1 LEIGSAENT
10 NSPTFIGCSEIENRG
25 VLEDLIKHPK
35 LIPKDYGI
43 IHFDSP
49 DKRGI
54 DVAYLPTQ
62 VFPSYI
68 PIQYSIICLQEGTAS
83 RGACSCDGC

>member
-1 LEIGSAENT
+1 LEIDLQKT
-10 NSPTFIGCSEIENRG
+10 ITLTHFIACSEIENRG
-25 VLEDLIKHPK
+25 VLEDLIKQPK

-54 DVAYLPTQ
+54 DGFAVPSANLFVLPHTLIFLCMSTKKNYQ
-62 VFPSYI
+62 
-68 PIQYSIICLQEGTAS
+68 PICHWL
-83 RGACSCDGC
+83 